1 MCELNA
7 EMQVCCVASIP
18 TVENA
23 WARGRKLVL
32 HGWIYGMQDGHL
44 CDLGPT
50 LASAAER
57 DALISMGGV
66 RPADGRAGKW
76 HAPACHCG
84 VRRRAAGRDGGRLI
98 LAPQ

>member
-44 CDLGPT
+44 CDLGST

-57 DALISMGGV
+57 DGLISMGERV
-66 RPADGRAGKW
+66 RLPVEPASGMRQHAIGAFGCAPPAGT
-76 HAPACHCG
+76 G
-84 VRRRAAGRDGGRLI
+84 AG
-98 LAPQ
+98 